1 LKPINRFWNLLKL
14 YKADLKQIYIYA
26 ILSGIVNLSLP
37 IGIQAIINFIQM
49 GEISTSWILLVI
61 FVLIGIGATG
71 MFQVLQL
78 RRVENIQQDLF
89 ARSAIEFTYRLP
101 KISAIDTEKQ
111 PMTDLS
117 NRFFDTLTIQKGL
130 PKILIDFSLS
140 AFQIIFGLILLAVY
154 SPYFILYGIALVFIL
169 LIIGRI
175 IGPIGLKTSLEES
188 KYKYKIA
195 FWLDEVARLN
205 LSFKTFRKNGIH
217 LKKTDQ
223 LTSSYLTAR
232 LKHFKILLRQF
243 HYFIAFKIIVAA
255 GLLVIGGVLVFNQ
268 QMSIGQFVAA
278 EIIIIIIINS
288 VEKLLFAI
296 DTIYDVL
303 TALEKIGIVT
313 DLPLDSEDGKA
324 KPKADQ
330 GLQVEVRNLEYKFPD
345 SFNTLFHGLNFLV
358 KPGEKLLIKGK
369 TGAGKSTLAQLIAGI
384 YQVQDGQI
392 LINNIPVE
400 NWDRDE
406 FYKYVSISLPNNQLF
421 EGTLR
426 ENIFLGNVMSDEQIE
441 EILKQVYLDE
451 FVNSQSEGI
460 DSLVTGVGK
469 KISRSLVQ
477 KIKIA
482 RIVAASPKLVILEDP
497 LHFID
502 SPQKELIIKNL
513 TSNKDWTLIVISN
526 EPRWEEFCNQT
537 IKL

>member
-1 LKPINRFWNLLKL
+1 
-14 YKADLKQIYIYA
+14 
-26 ILSGIVNLSLP
+26 
-37 IGIQAIINFIQM
+37 M
-49 GEISTSWILLVI
+49 GEMSTSWILLVI

-71 MFQVLQL
+71 IFQVLQL
-78 RRVENIQQDLF
+78 KRVENIQQDLF
-89 ARSAIEFTYRLP
+89 ARSAVEFAYRLP
-101 KISAIDTEKQ
+101 KISAINTEKQ

-140 AFQIIFGLILLAVY
+140 AFQIVFGLILLAIY
-154 SPYFILYGIALVFIL
+154 SPYFILYGIALVIIL

-205 LSFKTFRKNGIH
+205 LSFKTFRKNNFHI
-217 LKKTDQ
+217 KKTDQ
-223 LTSSYLTAR
+223 LTSSYLFAR
-232 LKHFKILLRQF
+232 LKHFKVLIKQF

-255 GLLVIGGVLVFNQ
+255 GLLVIGGFLVFNQ

-303 TALEKIGIVT
+303 TALEKIGVVA
-313 DLPLDSEDGKA
+313 DLPLDSEEGKA
-324 KPKADQ
+324 KPQVNQ
-330 GLQVEVRNLEYKFPD
+330 GLQIEIKDLEFKFPD
-345 SFNTLFHGLNFLV
+345 AISPLFKDLNIYINESDKV
-358 KPGEKLLIKGK
+358 LISGK
-369 TGAGKSTLAQLIAGI
+369 TGTGKSTLAQLIAGI
-384 YQVQDGQI
+384 YQIQKGQI

-400 NWDRDE
+400 NWDRE
-406 FYKYVSISLPNNQLF
+406 TFYQQVSISLPNNQLF

-426 ENIFLGNVMSDEQIE
+426 ENILLGKEMADEEIE
-441 EILKQVYLDE
+441 EILRQVYLDE
-451 FVNSQSEGI
+451 FVNNLPERI
-460 DSLVTGVGK
+460 DSPITGVGK

-482 RIVAASPKLVILEDP
+482 RILAAKPSLIILEDP
-497 LHFID
+497 LHFLETT
-502 SPQKELIIKNL
+502 QKEWIMNYL
-513 TSNKDWTLIVISN
+513 TSNKSWTLIVISN
-526 EPRWEEFCNQT
+526 DTNWEQFCNRT
-537 IKL
+537 IKF